1 MTLGPQQSDEGPSD
15 QSGTADD
22 NDLHVHVSNAGVF
35 LHDEMAA
42 SGVTWD
48 DCGAE
53 KYLRHNVT
61 MHRRASSRQ
70 RAPMLGADYEESSM
84 TEMKRLNWSEIA
96 PEGAKALFGIHHY
109 VTRKTDL
116 PEELI
121 HLVFLRV
128 SQINGCAHCID
139 MHTRDLL
146 KTMAI
151 DKVTLVPVWAEVP
164 HLFSDQYRAALA
176 WAEEVTNVS
185 TTHAS
190 EEAYAAIAAV
200 FAEKD
205 LVDLTL
211 VIAAMNAFNRLGA
224 PFRLPVAAK
233 P

>member
-1 MTLGPQQSDEGPSD
+1 
-15 QSGTADD
+15 
-22 NDLHVHVSNAGVF
+22 
-35 LHDEMAA
+35 MAA
-42 SGVTWD
+42 SGVTSD
-48 DCGAE
+48 DGGNE
-53 KYLRHNVT
+53 KNLSNDVT
-61 MHRRASSRQ
+61 MHRRTSSSQQAS
-70 RAPMLGADYEESSM
+70 ALGADYEESSM

-109 VTRKTDL
+109 VTRKTAL

-151 DKVTLVPVWAEVP
+151 DKVTLIPVWAEVP
-164 HLFSDQYRAALA
+164 HLFSDQYRAALV
-176 WAEEVTNVS
+176 WTEEVTNVS
-185 TTHAS
+185 ATHAS
-190 EEAYAAIAAV
+190 DEAYATASAA
-200 FAEKD
+200 FADKD